1 MKCILFLE
9 PLERCGPA
17 HALIQGFWFPE
28 LQENKG
34 VLYHLVCGNFFPP
47 SYRGL
52 PNDAASKNLPVSV
65 GDADLTPDPGRSPED
80 GNGNTLHDSCQENPM
95 DRGAQQATVH
105 EVIELDVTE

>member
-1 MKCILFLE
+1 MGRKLKNEGIYVYVTDSLCCIEAKAEL
-9 PLERCGPA
+9 PGGP
-17 HALIQGFWFPE
+17 
-28 LQENKG
+28 
-34 VLYHLVCGNFFPP
+34 VV
-47 SYRGL
+47 
-52 PNDAASKNLPVSV
+52 KNLPVSV